1 MNNSTPR
8 QISQVDSKIKK
19 LQNEL
24 QHKVQTYDVKR
35 IDPRNDYGPQT
46 EIKKLV
52 KQFDP
57 LDDSNKM
64 EKNFDHISSLSPVI
78 FRTNSSNNQQK
89 FSPNISERHPSL
101 FENILTN
108 HVYGVLQN
116 IQTNYGTASR
126 FYLPPNHSMPQQ
138 NNLIHFSPAL
148 TAPAHSFPKLSSTI
162 SDEPLSNFDPLVSK
176 DEKISSSSI
185 SSASSS
191 ETNGS
196 NLIDWS

>member
-1 MNNSTPR
+1 M
-8 QISQVDSKIKK
+8 
-19 LQNEL
+19 
-24 QHKVQTYDVKR
+24 
-35 IDPRNDYGPQT
+35 
-46 EIKKLV
+46 
-52 KQFDP
+52 
-57 LDDSNKM
+57 
-64 EKNFDHISSLSPVI
+64 
-78 FRTNSSNNQQK
+78 
-89 FSPNISERHPSL
+89 SERHPSI
-101 FENILTN
+101 FESIPTN
-108 HVYGVLQN
+108 RVNAVLQN